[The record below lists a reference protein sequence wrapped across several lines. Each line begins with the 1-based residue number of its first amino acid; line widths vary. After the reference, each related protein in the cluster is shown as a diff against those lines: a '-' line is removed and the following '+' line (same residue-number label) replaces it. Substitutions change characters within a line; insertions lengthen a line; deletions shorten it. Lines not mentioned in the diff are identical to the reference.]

1 MNRLLTTPKKNLK
14 IIKIS
19 LKQQSDFFDEREQY
33 KEDVKKAISKYGI
46 ANLPKVVLETLPN
59 DMRDFY
65 EKHWR
70 KQPKVWLIMLKT
82 ALVAADKG
90 VEIERTNEHDANN
103 ISDSDTE

>member
-1 MNRLLTTPKKNLK
+1 
-14 IIKIS
+14 
-19 LKQQSDFFDEREQY
+19 
-33 KEDVKKAISKYGI
+33 
-46 ANLPKVVLETLPN
+46 
-59 DMRDFY
+59 MRDFY